1 MNSIEILECFFII
14 KCPLSEASLVWNQH
28 CLRSAFTL
36 RNGFFFIIWP
46 FSWVSLVCNQRCLR
60 SAFIFRN
67 GFFLHHMAF
76 LLGQLSLE
84 SALFEISIHIQEWF
98 FFIIW
103 PFSWV
108 SLVCNQL
115 CFCLISYGSAVRDQ
129 ICLRSALSE
138 ISSV

>member
-1 MNSIEILECFFII
+1 MAFLLGQLSLQSALFEISIHIQE
-14 KCPLSEASLVWNQH
+14 
-28 CLRSAFTL
+28 R
-36 RNGFFFIIWP
+36 
-46 FSWVSLVCNQRCLR
+46 
-60 SAFIFRN
+60 
-67 GFFLHHMAF
+67 FFLHHMAF